1 MDELVN
7 AFKAL
12 SHDYMANDQ
21 ALLNL
26 ISEVIKTID
35 VQTQKIKSLQNRLD
49 LMEDLHR
56 LEEHAPEM

>member
-1 MDELVN
+1 MDELIT

-12 SHDYMANDQ
+12 SQDYMANDQ

-35 VQTQKIKSLQNRLD
+35 IQTQTIKSLQNRLD

-56 LEEHAPEM
+56 LEEHDVN